1 MFFMKKTIKKVIK
14 KPVKKVAKK
23 TVIKSNPP
31 SLKLRRTKEK
41 LIGKVLHY
49 FDKIGVAVFDLKF
62 PLAVGDTIRIE
73 GGENTDFKQTIT
85 SMQIN
90 HQKVQKAKKGQDV
103 GVRVKEPVRDGYRVY
118 ICK

>member
-1 MFFMKKTIKKVIK
+1 MPQKIVKK
-14 KPVKKVAKK
+14 KPVKKPVVKKVAKK
-23 TVIKSNPP
+23 VITKKVVAKP
-31 SLKLRRTKEK
+31 KEK

-49 FDKIGVAVFDLKF
+49 FDKIGVAVFDLKL

-73 GGENTDFKQTIT
+73 GGENTDFQQIIA

-103 GVRVKEPVRDGYRVY
+103 GVKVKEPVRDGYRIY
-118 ICK
+118 K